1 MIGIYMIFLVCI
13 KDHFMQFLASFR
25 TKFKQIPKEVKLLD
39 QEARVEENT
48 QKEQK

>member
-1 MIGIYMIFLVCI
+1 
-13 KDHFMQFLASFR
+13 MQFLASFK

-48 QKEQK
+48 QKGAKVKKKRSYIMPR